1 MKRVGYLIEKIADL
15 DNLYLAYIKACR
27 GKRTKVEVKEFSK
40 HLSENFAKMQQEILE
55 GRVTVGNYTCFQI
68 RDPKP
73 RTICAASFYERVLH
87 HAIMNVC
94 HPYFDRGLIYDTY
107 ATRPGKGIYSA
118 LERAKK
124 AMAQFRFVAKLDVR
138 KYFDSIQHSVLKTE
152 LRRIF
157 KDGRLL
163 RIFDSIIDSYSVSDG
178 CGLPIGNLTS
188 QYFANLY
195 LSRIDHQIKEQFG
208 IKAYVRYMDDM
219 LLFSNDRLELQG
231 IVRGVE
237 ILATQRGLMLKAP
250 LIKPTNLGMSF
261 LGYRVRPYYLLL
273 GRVSKQR
280 FSAKLKNYTRL
291 LTLGLWSERRFAEH
305 ITPLFAFVDKAST
318 FGLRRDLMQ
327 KVAVGGWF

>member
-1 MKRVGYLIEKIADL
+1 MKRVGYLIEKIAEL
-15 DNLYLAYIKACR
+15 DNLYLAYAKACR
-27 GKRTKVEVKEFSK
+27 GKRTKVEVIKFSK
-40 HLSENFAKMQQEILE
+40 NLSQNLAKMQSEIIDGE
-55 GRVTVGNYTCFQI
+55 VCVGNYTYFQI

-118 LERAKK
+118 LEKAKK
-124 AMAQFRFVAKLDVR
+124 AMIQYRYVVKLDVR
-138 KYFDSIQHSVLKTE
+138 KYFDSIQHSVLKME

-157 KDGRLL
+157 KDNRLL

-195 LSRIDHQIKEQFG
+195 LSRIDHQIKEQFRV
-208 IKAYVRYMDDM
+208 KTYVRYMDDM
-219 LLFSNDRLELQG
+219 LLFFDDRTEMQSVV
-231 IVRGVE
+231 IGVE
-237 ILATQRGLMLKAP
+237 TLTKERGLILKTP
-250 LIKPTNLGMSF
+250 LVKPTNCGIFF
-261 LGYRVRPYYLLL
+261 LGYKLMPHHLLL

-280 FSAKLKNYTRL
+280 FCAKMKNYARFL
-291 LTLGLWSERRFAEH
+291 SFGLWNQQRYADH
-305 ITPLFAFVDKAST
+305 ITPLLAFVDKAST
-318 FGLRRDLMQ
+318 YRFRRDVMT
-327 KVAVGGWF
+327 KVAIGGWL